1 MKNIISFIH
10 SNKLPVFVIK
20 LIRHIFLIW
29 YNILPMHQMIKHHH
43 ISPGNGAVDEL
54 AAAQLL
60 GCAAYY
66 G

>member
-1 MKNIISFIH
+1 MAKILLSEVVNFNFII
-10 SNKLPVFVIK
+10 
-20 LIRHIFLIW
+20 
-29 YNILPMHQMIKHHH
+29 QMIKHHH
-43 ISPGNGAVDEL
+43 IRPGNGAVGKSAPAGSDRL